1 VRDRHWRHEKEK
13 PTSLEVGDDE
23 WAYGGFADELFS
35 ERHDRTSC
43 RAGELLRANAWR
55 QLVTVI

>member
-1 VRDRHWRHEKEK
+1 MKEK

-43 RAGELLRANAWR
+43 RAGELLRANACR